1 MSGLIVAHYGT
12 IYRRVRAQSLNIVKS
27 LLKGTPT
34 DGTDW
39 LTAPEIWMTA
49 PSRAF
54 LCKAEPQPVHS
65 NPAPISK
72 KSSKK
77 KPWGTCVHY
86 STWASSMLGQDE
98 HENLCN
104 RKDRTV
110 ALLNADQ
117 VIPRQSQ
124 LRVWRII
131 FFFFCVCSFQLMVNE
146 TPDNYRSGSETETT
160 NTYDMEPIDLGSM
173 LHTTLKMLHFFI

>member
-1 MSGLIVAHYGT
+1 
-12 IYRRVRAQSLNIVKS
+12 
-27 LLKGTPT
+27 
-34 DGTDW
+34 
-39 LTAPEIWMTA
+39 MTA

-72 KSSKK
+72 KIKQK
-77 KPWGTCVHY
+77 KPWGMCAIHY

-131 FFFFCVCSFQLMVNE
+131 FFFFLLCSFQLMVNE

>member
-1 MSGLIVAHYGT
+1 MLT
-12 IYRRVRAQSLNIVKS
+12 LNEWINSCTLWYYLQASACPK
-27 LLKGTPT
+27 LKYSQEPAERHSEWW
-34 DGTDW
+34 DW
-39 LTAPEIWMTA
+39 LTDC
-49 PSRAF
+49 SRDLNDRTVQSIPMQGRTSA
-54 LCKAEPQPVHS
+54 
-65 NPAPISK
+65 
-72 KSSKK
+72 SSFKPCSHFEKIKQK
-77 KPWGTCVHY
+77 KPWGMWAIHY

-131 FFFFCVCSFQLMVNE
+131 FFFFLCVFISI
-146 TPDNYRSGSETETT
+146 DGKW
-160 NTYDMEPIDLGSM
+160 NTR
-173 LHTTLKMLHFFI
+173 